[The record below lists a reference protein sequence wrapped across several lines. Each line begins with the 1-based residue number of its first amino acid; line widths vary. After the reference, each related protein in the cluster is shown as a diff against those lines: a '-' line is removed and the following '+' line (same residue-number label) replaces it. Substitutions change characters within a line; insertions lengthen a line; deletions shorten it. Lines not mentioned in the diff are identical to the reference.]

1 MIANLSRKS
10 ILAISLILLI
20 PSGIAFAANI
30 SGTEFND
37 ILLGTDKKDSI
48 SAQGGNDILMGLGN
62 GNAKDSLNGNDG
74 FDEIVGDQDILG
86 LCFADANCTVGPPG
100 KDTLSGNAG
109 SDFLVGDGANDGL
122 SGNAGNDIL
131 FGGADNDNLNGND
144 GDDEIHGGFGNDVLS
159 GGAGNDHLYG
169 DHGNDELKGGAGQD
183 FMDGGTDA
191 DGNDQDTCFV
201 VPAEDTWIN
210 CETVIDVTGVEDP
223 TTELFDLTDLFDLVN
238 NSSPSLSP
246 ADQTKL
252 LDVLNS
258 IQANADGGNINSACK
273 EMNNFIKQVNRML
286 DKGDIVEVEGDAII
300 AEAITVQLDSCP

>member
-30 SGTEFND
+30 GGTEFND

-62 GNAKDSLNGNDG
+62 GNAKDSLSGNDG
-74 FDEIVGDQDILG
+74 FDELVGDQDILG
-86 LCFADANCTVGPPG
+86 LCFADVNCTVGLPG

-122 SGNAGNDIL
+122 SGNAGNDVL
-131 FGGADNDNLNGND
+131 FGGADNDDLSGND

-210 CETVIDVTGVEDP
+210 CETVIDVTGQEDP
-223 TTELFDLTDLFDLVN
+223 TTELFDLTTLFAQVN
-238 NSSPSLSP
+238 AAGSLSA

-252 LDVLNS
+252 LDILNTVQS
-258 IQANADGGNINSACK
+258 KADDGDINGACK
-273 EMNNFIKQVNRML
+273 SLNNFEKQVTKMISQGNL
-286 DKGDIVEVEGDAII
+286 DEAEGASILVESAIVQA
-300 AEAITVQLDSCP
+300 DSCP